1 MSVCPAIKVVWDDAV
16 FVDCSGSTSKVMH
29 LGIKYS
35 QREASQPAST
45 IIRGASLED
54 VACPTSNVRY
64 SELLKEWVTESMYP
78 DKITKE
84 AQQIRLMLPIQIRD
98 VVNEYVFVFD
108 VKYESK
114 HPERLNI
121 E

>member
-1 MSVCPAIKVVWDDAV
+1 
-16 FVDCSGSTSKVMH
+16 MH

-64 SELLKEWVTESMYP
+64 SELLKEWVTDSMYP

-84 AQQIRLMLPIQIRD
+84 AQQIRLMLPIQIKD